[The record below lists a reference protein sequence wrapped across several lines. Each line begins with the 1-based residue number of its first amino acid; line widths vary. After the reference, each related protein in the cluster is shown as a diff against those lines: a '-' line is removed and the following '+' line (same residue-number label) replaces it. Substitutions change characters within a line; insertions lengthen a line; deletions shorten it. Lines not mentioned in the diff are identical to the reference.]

1 MNNGNELVSVYI
13 PTHNRVDM
21 LERAIMSVLK
31 QSYPNIEIIV
41 SDDGSQDNTKK
52 IVTSYMQQ
60 YSNIKYVFSSEA
72 KGACHARNLA
82 IAKASGTY
90 ITGLDDDDEFTQDRI
105 EELVNFWKENPN
117 FSFLCTAMQVITKN
131 GKFIKFDKRRKISL
145 NDCLNENIIGNQV
158 FTKTSTLKS
167 IKGFDPE
174 MPSLQ
179 DYECW
184 IRLCSNF
191 GDGYSLGS
199 PTYILHTEHEKPRI
213 TNNDKLRIS
222 VSRLMNKHSNI
233 MSVANKKNLDFI
245 FYYYISKNVTFNC
258 LLRNLTKLN
267 LYRYFKFKLKAILIK

>member
-105 EELVNFWKENPN
+105 EE
-117 FSFLCTAMQVITKN
+117 
-131 GKFIKFDKRRKISL
+131 
-145 NDCLNENIIGNQV
+145 
-158 FTKTSTLKS
+158 
-167 IKGFDPE
+167 
-174 MPSLQ
+174 
-179 DYECW
+179 
-184 IRLCSNF
+184 
-191 GDGYSLGS
+191 
-199 PTYILHTEHEKPRI
+199 
-213 TNNDKLRIS
+213 
-222 VSRLMNKHSNI
+222 
-233 MSVANKKNLDFI
+233 
-245 FYYYISKNVTFNC
+245 
-258 LLRNLTKLN
+258 
-267 LYRYFKFKLKAILIK
+267 